1 MRAILGGNW
10 NNAAKCGSRASN
22 WNNSPLNL
30 NANISGRGVADTDAL
45 CISRLPYSPLA
56 DLYTLLEHSKTQSDC
71 PARASNSKMKVR
83 VGILKRHGNLWDKI
97 TSYDNLYLAYK
108 RARKGKSTRRA
119 VKKFEADIQ
128 GNLLKLQKTLID
140 KTFTTSQYKSK
151 TIYEPKQR
159 EIYIL
164 PFYPDRI
171 VQHAL
176 LQVLIPIWDNL
187 MIYDSYACRVGK
199 GMHIASKRTML
210 HVRKYEYCLKCDI
223 SKFYPSI
230 NHDILISI
238 IKRKIKC
245 KDTLWLLEDI
255 IRSFPGDTNTPI
267 GNYTSQWFGNLY
279 MNELDTYVK
288 QFVKPYIRY
297 CDDFVIFHDDKTF
310 LNKLSKDIEVF
321 LHSKLKLKYSKCN
334 VAPTYQGVDF
344 LGYRHFKGYL
354 LLRKSTAKRVKK
366 RIPTLQ
372 DKYKKGTIT
381 KEQYQSSIASTKGW
395 LKWANTYNL
404 LKGLKYEKVS

>member
-1 MRAILGGNW
+1 
-10 NNAAKCGSRASN
+10 
-22 WNNSPLNL
+22 
-30 NANISGRGVADTDAL
+30 
-45 CISRLPYSPLA
+45 
-56 DLYTLLEHSKTQSDC
+56 
-71 PARASNSKMKVR
+71 
-83 VGILKRHGNLWDKI
+83 LKRHGNLWDKI
-97 TSYDNLYLAYK
+97 ISYDNLYLAYK
-108 RARKGKSTRRA
+108 RASKGKSTRRA
-119 VKKFEADIQ
+119 VKKFEADIR
-128 GNLLKLQKTLID
+128 GNLLKLQKSLIQ
-140 KTFTTSQYKSK
+140 KTFTTSKYKSK

-199 GMHIASKRTML
+199 GMHIASKKTMS
-210 HVRKYEYCLKCDI
+210 HVKNYDYCLKCDI

-230 NHDILISI
+230 NHDILLNI

-245 KDTLWLLEDI
+245 KSTLYLLEDI
-255 IRSFPGDTNTPI
+255 VKSFPGETNTPI

-288 QFVKPYIRY
+288 AYIKPYIRY
-297 CDDFVIFHDDKTF
+297 CDDFVIFDNDKAF
-310 LNKLSKDIEVF
+310 LNAVAKDIEVF
-321 LHSKLKLKYSKCN
+321 LHEKLKLKYSKCN
-334 VAPTYQGVDF
+334 VFPTSQGVDF

-354 LLRKSTAKRVKK
+354 LLRKSTTKRVKK
-366 RIPTLQ
+366 RLPVLLN
-372 DKYKKGTIT
+372 KLKKGNIT

-404 LKGLKYEKVS
+404 LKGVGYEELSKKHK